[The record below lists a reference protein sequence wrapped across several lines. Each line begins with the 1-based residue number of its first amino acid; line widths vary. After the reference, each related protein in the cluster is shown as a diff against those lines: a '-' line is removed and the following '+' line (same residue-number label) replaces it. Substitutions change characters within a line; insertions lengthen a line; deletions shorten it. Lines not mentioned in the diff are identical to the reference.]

1 MIQEIF
7 AFLFTAEGGDKVAS
21 SLDDI
26 DKKSK
31 QVTAQNKELSNSFA
45 SLATSVISV
54 TAAWKAYSE
63 AMSITNQND
72 QLYLMQEMTGIG
84 ASTLAQLGLAS
95 EQFGGN
101 VNTASHALMGLERN
115 IMQLRKTGS
124 GPIMQAAMW
133 YGLGISSDPEKMLR
147 NIAKRMESLP
157 RRMKFDLGRMLGL
170 DNSTIMLLGKGV
182 QNLEKELKRAKE
194 YTFVDEKK
202 VEQSHELK
210 KSISEMGYL
219 IGGIGTDI
227 MATISP
233 HVQSIVEVVKNSITF
248 LKEHKDFVKSI
259 AIGVGLIWFF
269 MGGWKT
275 ALGAISLTA
284 KGLVFTAIVA
294 AAEDIYKYFTGA
306 DSALGAFLEKNP
318 ELKEKVDALG
328 QAVADVWDYL
338 ASGEAYRDLEN
349 WAQENPEFING
360 CKKLGKAIENIW
372 EYIWSGDAKK
382 DTEEVIKETVSAW
395 ENFKKWWTKTPPEE
409 KVSDISSWF
418 KSSWEWLTKEQGAW
432 DSLCQ
437 SIIRTSVAFEHWRR
451 TVAKPFITSI
461 FQPIWDLTK
470 TAGKLAWDAISGWG
484 NDMLTSKNFQRAIS
498 LAIDA
503 ANDRLPA
510 ASDNYETQD
519 VLWTDREL
527 RQYVTDR
534 EGSIEHRLMTDNT
547 QAMRDLTAKLQLMNR
562 MDSRVGEGT
571 LNTKNLLQ
579 GYKLS
584 PLVQAQNANPTT
596 NNVTI
601 QIYGDILSEEQAF
614 EYSEKAADGFLNA
627 VGNYSRGVR

>member
-1 MIQEIF
+1 MIQEVF

-21 SLDDI
+21 SLEDI

-31 QVTAQNKELSNSFA
+31 QVVTQNKELSNSFA
-45 SLATSVISV
+45 SLATSVISI

-133 YGLGISSDPEKMLR
+133 YGLGVSSDPEKMLR

-170 DNSTIMLLGKGV
+170 DNATIMLLGKGV

-219 IGGIGTDI
+219 IGGIGIDI
-227 MATISP
+227 MAYVSP
-233 HVQSIVEVVKNSITF
+233 TVKNIVEFLKDGVTY
-248 LKEHKDFVKSI
+248 LKEHKSFVEAI
-259 AIGVGLIWFF
+259 AIGVGLIWAAC
-269 MGGWKT
+269 GGWKT
-275 ALGAISLTA
+275 ALAAISLGL
-284 KGLVFTAIVA
+284 KGLTFLGIVA
-294 AAEDIYKYFTGA
+294 AAQDIWNYFNGA
-306 DSALGAFLEKNP
+306 DSVLGQILAKHP
-318 ELKEKVDALG
+318 QLKEKVDALG
-328 QAVADVWDYL
+328 VAIKGAWNYISSGQAQT
-338 ASGEAYRDLEN
+338 DLEN
-349 WAQENPEFING
+349 WAKEHPEFTST
-360 CKKLGKAIENIW
+360 CTDLGNLVKDIW
-372 EYIWSGDAKK
+372 KYIWSGQAEE
-382 DTEEVIKETVSAW
+382 DTKSTW
-395 ENFKKWWTKTPPEE
+395 EKIKKWWSERPPEG
-409 KVSDISSWF
+409 KISDISSWF
-418 KSSWEWLTKEQGAW
+418 KEMWDWLTKDRGAW
-432 DSLCQ
+432 DALCQ
-437 SIIRTSVAFEHWRR
+437 AIIRASVAFETWRK
-451 TVAKPFITSI
+451 TIAKPFITGI
-461 FQPIWDLTK
+461 FQPIWDVIK
-470 TAGKLAWDAISGWG
+470 TAGKFAWDTVAGWG
-484 NDMLTSKNFQRAIS
+484 NDMLSSENFQRAIS
-498 LAIDA
+498 LSIDA
-503 ANDRLPA
+503 ANNNMPSMNDNFETPLVTWRNNELQKHVLEEEGLQHLKTI
-510 ASDNYETQD
+510 ASRTQEGN
-519 VLWTDREL
+519 EL
-527 RQYVTDR
+527 LKQIQTYRKLDTPIG
-534 EGSIEHRLMTDNT
+534 EGALNT
-547 QAMRDLTAKLQLMNR
+547 Q
-562 MDSRVGEGT
+562 
-571 LNTKNLLQ
+571 NLLQ
-579 GYKLS
+579 GFKLL

-614 EYSEKAADGFLNA
+614 EYSERAADGFLNA